1 MEVSPK
7 IAAVYDLQCGFTVR
21 MSPRAGAFSSALT
34 RFSTPQFHL
43 RSVAVT
49 QFIVITLQR
58 RQTLSLAP
66 THYSRAFSRLK
77 AG

>member
-21 MSPRAGAFSSALT
+21 MNPQAGAFSSALT
-34 RFSTPQFHL
+34 RFSRRQFHL

-49 QFIVITLQR
+49 QFVVIMLQR

-66 THYSRAFSRLK
+66 TH
-77 AG
+77 